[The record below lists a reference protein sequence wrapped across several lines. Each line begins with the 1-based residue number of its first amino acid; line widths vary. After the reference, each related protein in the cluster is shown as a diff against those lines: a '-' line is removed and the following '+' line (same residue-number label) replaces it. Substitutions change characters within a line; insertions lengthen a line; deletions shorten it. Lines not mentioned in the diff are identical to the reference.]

1 MREALRAQNG
11 VSYAHSHTMG
21 AVVNCLGKNRLGE
34 EEISRFDFGM
44 VKFKMPVIH
53 LYGNIK
59 QVVGYPDLKFKRY
72 L

>member
-1 MREALRAQNG
+1 
-11 VSYAHSHTMG
+11 MG

-72 L
+72 I